1 MSDDNDDFDWTSPL
15 LDILHAPDVEPD
27 WLIKDLMLQGTLVIL
42 AGEPAAGKSYV
53 SYTLGMAVA
62 SGVSALSGIV
72 PPAEPRRVVYFDQE
86 NSPQNRDK
94 YITRSWHGLVD
105 NTGSLPDDVVLYD
118 HFYPVSFRLG
128 TEDWDDEAMRF
139 IDRFEPHMV
148 VFDTA
153 ASAFAI
159 ADENDNAEASRVIG
173 RIRHLMTRTNPM
185 MTAVVLKHANSTLE
199 NGRRR
204 IRGATMWQSLADQ
217 VMFQVRSQGRPPTK
231 RGKGLHITKMVP
243 DKTRAYGLTDTIK
256 IIPSWTDEAKTGLM
270 LEAKIEEHN
279 EGEDDE

>member
-1 MSDDNDDFDWTSPL
+1 MSNDDDTFDWTSPL

-27 WLIKDLMLQGTLVIL
+27 WLIKDLMLQGTLVII

-72 PPAEPRRVVYFDQE
+72 PAADPRKVVYFDQE

-105 NTGSLPDDVVLYD
+105 THGALPDDVVLYD
-118 HFYPVSFRLG
+118 NFFPVSFRLG
-128 TEDWDDEAMRF
+128 GPDWDDEARRF
-139 IDRFEPHMV
+139 IDHFQPHLV

-153 ASAFAI
+153 ASAFGI
-159 ADENDNAEASRVIG
+159 ADENDNAEASRVIE

-185 MTAVVLKHANSTLE
+185 MTAVVLKHAKTQTE
-199 NGRRR
+199 EGGRRR

-231 RGKGLHITKMVP
+231 RGKGLHITKLVP

-256 IIPSWTDEAKTGLM
+256 IIPSWTDEAHTGLM
-270 LEAKIEEHN
+270 LEGKIEDN
-279 EGEDDE
+279 EGEE